1 MGWLVAII
9 VLPLL
14 FVVGATIAVFKL
26 TALLL
31 RLVFVPAA
39 LLLVLRRR

>member
-14 FVVGATIAVFKL
+14 FVVAATYIV
-26 TALLL
+26 L
-31 RLVFVPAA
+31 RLGMMVVRLMFAPALA
-39 LLLVLRRR
+39 LRRR